1 VKAPGKLVILPR
13 GSRLSPAK
21 PLKYIAGLKGAA
33 ACTGIFP
40 QQQSA
45 RVAMPRQ
52 NGSFFP
58 LGGNHS

>member
-1 VKAPGKLVILPR
+1 VILPR